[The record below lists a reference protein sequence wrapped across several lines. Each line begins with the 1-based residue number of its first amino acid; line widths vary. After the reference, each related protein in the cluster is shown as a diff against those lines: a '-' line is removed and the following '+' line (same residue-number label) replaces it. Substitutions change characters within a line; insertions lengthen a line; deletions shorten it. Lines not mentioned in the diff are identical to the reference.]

1 LGLFE
6 IEDILFYWKIRAL
19 KELVL
24 LSLTFLITLIV
35 NVEMGISVSITVSL
49 LMVIKQSVMPHI
61 GKSLANFCILSL
73 RNPNVAILRYDFE
86 TKKFE
91 EHAFMRDI
99 NLFHAKH
106 DWFTLPPEMTEN
118 RGIVTIRID
127 ESLHFTNI
135 RQVKE
140 LFQKIELRGM
150 HPLYA
155 IILDCSNVPDVDANA
170 LQILIE
176 VIEQW
181 KKKSVIV
188 CFVKIRPI
196 INSAFIR

>member
-1 LGLFE
+1 
-6 IEDILFYWKIRAL
+6 
-19 KELVL
+19 
-24 LSLTFLITLIV
+24 
-35 NVEMGISVSITVSL
+35 
-49 LMVIKQSVMPHI
+49 
-61 GKSLANFCILSL
+61 
-73 RNPNVAILRYDFE
+73 
-86 TKKFE
+86 
-91 EHAFMRDI
+91 MRDI

-106 DWFTLPPEMTEN
+106 DWFTLPPEMTGN
-118 RGIVTIRID
+118 RGIVTVRID

-196 INSAFIR
+196 INSAFIRSGLMEEIGYDHIFQRKQEALSFVLGCLNTAPELYQKLSLS